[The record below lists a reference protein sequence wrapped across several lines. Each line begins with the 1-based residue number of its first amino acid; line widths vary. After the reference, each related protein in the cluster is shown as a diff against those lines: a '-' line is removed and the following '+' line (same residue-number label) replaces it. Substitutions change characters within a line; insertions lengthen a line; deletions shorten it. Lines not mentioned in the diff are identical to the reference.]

1 MAQTNSLQQIKAQLD
16 PLVGKTVNVRA
27 NWGRKRIT
35 ESEGVLEKTYPKVF
49 VVALS
54 GKSNPV
60 KRISYSY
67 ADIITQLVE
76 IRSDDKRIGELEA

>member
-1 MAQTNSLQQIKAQLD
+1 MAQNNTLQKIKAQLD
-16 PLVGKTVNVRA
+16 PFVGKPVHVRA
-27 NWGRKRIT
+27 NWGRKRIK
-35 ESEGVLEKTYPKVF
+35 ESEGILEKTYPKVF

-54 GKSNPV
+54 GKANPV

-76 IRSDDKRIGELEA
+76 VRADNKLIGELEA